1 VHEEIDRGIVAGTLT
16 DILIILAVALAITL
30 LLGKLRLPTII
41 GLFVAGALIG
51 PKGLALIGEPER
63 VSGLAEAG
71 VIFLLFA
78 LGLEFSFRK
87 MISLGRVLLV
97 AGPVQVALSGGLA
110 GLIVWSLGASGT
122 QAIVVGMLASL
133 SSTAVVLKT
142 LDERSQTTSPV
153 GRNTLGILIF
163 QDVLVV
169 PMMLLLPLLGGD
181 SGAEGWNPVTLA
193 LAAVGLVALVI
204 VGTKWVV
211 PRILLEAART
221 RSADVFLMA
230 VVAICFA
237 VAALSASLG
246 LSLALGAFLAGLI
259 VSESPYSHQALGY
272 VLPFRNLLVSFF
284 FVSVGMLLDLGFLA
298 AHWWQVIL
306 AAVGLVIIKTLS
318 GTAGVLAVRYP
329 LRVAFATGGA
339 LAQVGEF
346 SFVLAVVAA
355 QQDLLSTGL
364 QQGLLAV
371 AVLTMAATPP
381 LISATA
387 TLSTALSETRVFR
400 RTAGARSVDE
410 ATGPTLSDHLL
421 VVGYGVNGRNLVRAA
436 REMDITYTIVEMNP
450 DTVTKEKRGGE
461 SIMYGDATN
470 EAVLAHAGIRRA
482 RIAAVLIGD
491 PAATRRI
498 VALLRRMNPS
508 LHILART
515 RFVSEVQALYDLGAD
530 EVVPEEFETSLEI
543 FRRVAGHYALPE
555 RRTELLIRAIR
566 ADHYHLLQGDNA
578 HPESTVPPKLNP
590 RE

>member
-1 VHEEIDRGIVAGTLT
+1 
-16 DILIILAVALAITL
+16 
-30 LLGKLRLPTII
+30 
-41 GLFVAGALIG
+41 
-51 PKGLALIGEPER
+51 
-63 VSGLAEAG
+63 
-71 VIFLLFA
+71 
-78 LGLEFSFRK
+78 
-87 MISLGRVLLV
+87 
-97 AGPVQVALSGGLA
+97 
-110 GLIVWSLGASGT
+110 
-122 QAIVVGMLASL
+122 VV
-133 SSTAVVLKT
+133 
-142 LDERSQTTSPV
+142 
-153 GRNTLGILIF
+153 
-163 QDVLVV
+163 
-169 PMMLLLPLLGGD
+169 
-181 SGAEGWNPVTLA
+181 
-193 LAAVGLVALVI
+193 LVI

-306 AAVGLVIIKTLS
+306 AAIGLVILKTLS

-329 LRVAFATGGA
+329 LRVALATGGA

-355 QQDLLSTGL
+355 QNNLLSTGL

-387 TLSTALSETRVFR
+387 KLSTALAAAGVFGQKVDAGSINDETDP
-400 RTAGARSVDE
+400 A
-410 ATGPTLSDHLL
+410 LSGHLL
-421 VVGYGVNGRNLVRAA
+421 VVGYGVNGRNLARAA
-436 REMDITYTIVEMNP
+436 REMDIPYTIVEMNP

-461 SIMYGDATN
+461 AITYGDATN
-470 EAVLAHAGIRRA
+470 EAVLAHAGARRA

-498 VALLRRMNPS
+498 IALLRRMNPS

-530 EVVPEEFETSLEI
+530 DVVPEEFETSLEI
-543 FRRVAGHYALPE
+543 FRRAAGHYSLPE
-555 RRTELLIRAIR
+555 ERTEQLIRAIR
-566 ADHYHLLQGDNA
+566 VDHYQLLQSDTT
-578 HPESTVPPKLNP
+578 STGPRDPPGMP
-590 RE
+590 PGE